1 MIYRIFWICLVS
13 LTLSACQTTSQTGKN
28 SESTDPSVEETDIV
42 ESAEEADIVEADPD
56 RLGVIDTVP
65 PIDPTVE
72 ETDIELAGSVEE
84 EPKPVE
90 PVIASKPKAPDD
102 LWDRIRAGYQMD
114 IDIDRPR
121 LSSQLRWFST
131 HPSYL
136 DRVSKR
142 GERYLYYIVEELEKA
157 GLPTEIAML
166 PIVES
171 GFDPFGYSHGRAS
184 GPWQF
189 IPSTGRI
196 YGLDQTWWYDG
207 RRDIIGSTQGAIAYL
222 TRLHKMFDGDWMHA
236 LASYNSGEGTV
247 LRAIRKNRKAG
258 KPTDFWSLDLPRET
272 RAYVPKLIALAK
284 IIKNPEKYNYSTYF
298 IPNKPY
304 FDVVNIGG
312 QLDLAQ
318 AAEMAG
324 VSIDEVYLL
333 NPGFNQWA
341 TSPDGPH
348 RLLMPVSKAK
358 QFRTKLAEIPP
369 TERVTWVRYTV
380 KAGDSLLLVAK
391 QHNTTVGVLQNVNKI
406 SSSLIRVG
414 QELMIPVAGNDIES
428 YTLSSHQ
435 RLLAKQSN
443 APSRNR
449 IKINYTVTS
458 GDSLWLIANKYGTTS
473 KTLARWNSMGLADP
487 LFPGKKLV
495 VWLEPKKTKSNTQNT
510 RSARSVMKKVV
521 YTIRSGDSLAIVAS
535 KFKVSVTDIKG
546 WNPKVG
552 SQKYVQPGDR
562 VTLLV
567 NVVGG

>member
-1 MIYRIFWICLVS
+1 MTYKIFWICLAS
-13 LTLSACQTTSQTGKN
+13 LVLSACQTTSKLEQSN
-28 SESTDPSVEETDIV
+28 ASNESIEATEDTDIL
-42 ESAEEADIVEADPD
+42 EADTEQ
-56 RLGVIDTVP
+56 LGFIDTVP
-65 PIDPTVE
+65 PVD
-72 ETDIELAGSVEE
+72 SVEE
-84 EPKPVE
+84 EQVVE
-90 PVIASKPKAPDD
+90 QDEPAIAAKPKAPTDI
-102 LWDRIRAGYQMD
+102 WDRVRAGYGLD
-114 IDIDRPR
+114 LDIDRPR
-121 LSSQLRWFST
+121 LSSQLRWFSS

-157 GLPTEIAML
+157 GIPTEIALL

-189 IPSTGRI
+189 IPSTGQM

-207 RRDIIGSTQGAIAYL
+207 RRDIIGSTQAAIAYL
-222 TRLHKMFDGDWMHA
+222 TRLHKMFDGNWLHA

-247 LRAIRKNRKAG
+247 SRAIRKNKKAG
-258 KPTDFWSLDLPRET
+258 KPTDFWSLDLPKET

-304 FDVVNIGG
+304 FDIVNIGG

-318 AAEMAG
+318 AADMAEI
-324 VSIDEVYLL
+324 SIDEVYLL

-348 RLLMPVSKAK
+348 RLLMPISKAK
-358 QFRTKLAEIPP
+358 LFRTKLAEIPSK
-369 TERVTWVRYTV
+369 ERVTWVRYTV
-380 KAGDSLLLVAK
+380 KAGDNLLLVAK
-391 QHNTTVGVLQNVNKI
+391 QHNTTVNVLQNVNKI
-406 SSSLIRVG
+406 SSTMIRVG

-435 RLLAKQSN
+435 RLLAKQSR
-443 APSRNR
+443 APNRNR
-449 IKINYTVTS
+449 IKINYTVNS
-458 GDSLWLIANKYGTTS
+458 GDSLWLISNKYGIDS
-473 KTLARWNSMGLADP
+473 KTLARWNNMGLGDP
-487 LFPGKKLV
+487 LIPGKKLV
-495 VWLEPKKTKSNTQNT
+495 VWLEPKASEKST
-510 RSARSVMKKVV
+510 RSVMKKVV
-521 YTIRSGDSLAIVAS
+521 YTIRSGESLAVVAN
-535 KFKVSVTDIKG
+535 KFKVSINDIRD
-546 WNPKVG
+546 WNPKVS
-552 SQKYVQPGDR
+552 SQKYVQPGDK

>member
-1 MIYRIFWICLVS
+1 MTS
-13 LTLSACQTTSQTGKN
+13 LTLSACQTASKIDTDASSSSLETVDAVEADIVDADPERLGFID
-28 SESTDPSVEETDIV
+28 SVPVIDSSLEESTDPEANT
-42 ESAEEADIVEADPD
+42 EEA
-56 RLGVIDTVP
+56 
-65 PIDPTVE
+65 
-72 ETDIELAGSVEE
+72 TDQ
-84 EPKPVE
+84 E
-90 PVIASKPKAPDD
+90 PVVAVSKPKAPDD
-102 LWDRIRAGYQMD
+102 IWDRIRAGYQLD
-114 IDIDRPR
+114 LDIDRPR
-121 LSSQLRWFST
+121 LSSQLRWFSS

-142 GERYLYYIVEELEKA
+142 GERYLYYIVDELEKA
-157 GLPTEIAML
+157 GIPTEIALL

-189 IPSTGRI
+189 IPSTGQM

-207 RRDIIGSTQGAIAYL
+207 RRDIIGSTQAAIAYL
-222 TRLHKMFDGDWMHA
+222 TRLHKMFDGNWYHA

-247 LRAIRKNRKAG
+247 MRAIRKNRKAG
-258 KPTDFWSLDLPRET
+258 KPTDFWSLDLPKET

-348 RLLMPVSKAK
+348 RLLMPVGKAK

-369 TERVTWVRYTV
+369 QDRVTWVRYTV
-380 KAGDSLLLVAK
+380 KAGDSLLLIAK
-391 QHNTTVGVLQNVNKI
+391 QHNTTAGVLQNVNKI

-414 QELMIPVAGNDIES
+414 QELMIPVAGNNIES

-435 RLLAKQSN
+435 RLLAKQSR
-443 APSRNR
+443 APTRNR
-449 IKINYTVTS
+449 IKINYTVKS
-458 GDSLWLIANKYGTTS
+458 GDSLWLIANKYETDS

-487 LFPGKKLV
+487 LMPGQKLV
-495 VWLEPKKTKSNTQNT
+495 VWLQPKESTNTNST
-510 RSARSVMKKVV
+510 RSVMKKVV
-521 YTIRSGDSLAIVAS
+521 YTIRSGESLALVAN
-535 KFKVSVTDIKG
+535 KFKVSVNDIRS
-546 WNPKVG
+546 WNPKVA
-552 SQKYVQPGDR
+552 SQKYVQPGDK
-562 VTLLV
+562 VTLLI

>member
-1 MIYRIFWICLVS
+1 MINKFIWVCLAS
-13 LTLSACQTTSQTGKN
+13 LLLTACQTASKAERN
-28 SESTDPSVEETDIV
+28 NASVDLLEPID
-42 ESAEEADIVEADPD
+42 AEEADLVDADPE

-65 PIDPTVE
+65 AIHPT
-72 ETDIELAGSVEE
+72 TELAEE
-84 EPKPVE
+84 SDEVVAQDEPVAE
-90 PVIASKPKAPDD
+90 PVIATSKPRDPDD
-102 LWDRIRAGYQMD
+102 IWDRIRAGFTLDLD
-114 IDIDRPR
+114 IEHPR
-121 LSSQLRWFST
+121 LSSQLRWYST

-142 GERYLYYIVEELEKA
+142 GERYLHYIVSELEKA
-157 GLPTEIAML
+157 GLPAEIALL

-171 GFDPFGYSHGRAS
+171 GFDPFGYSHARAS

-189 IPSTGRI
+189 VPSTGRM
-196 YGLDQTWWYDG
+196 YGLEQTWWYDG
-207 RRDIIGSTQGAIAYL
+207 RRDIIGSTQAAISYL
-222 TRLHKMFDGDWMHA
+222 TRLHKMFDGNWAHA

-247 LRAIRKNRKAG
+247 MRAIRKNRKAG

-284 IIKNPEKYNYSTYF
+284 IIKNPEAYNYSTYF

-318 AAEMAG
+318 AADMAG
-324 VSIDEVYLL
+324 ISIDEVYLL

-348 RLLMPVSKAK
+348 RLLMPVSKSK
-358 QFRTKLAEIPP
+358 QFRTKLAQIPSKD
-369 TERVTWVRYTV
+369 RVTWVRYTV
-380 KAGDSLLLVAK
+380 EAGDSLLLVAK
-391 QHNTTVGVLQNVNKI
+391 EHNTTVSVLQDVNKI

-435 RLLAKQSN
+435 RLLAKQSRT
-443 APSRNR
+443 PSQNR
-449 IKINYTVTS
+449 IKVNYTVKR
-458 GDSLWLIANKYGTTS
+458 GDSLWLIANKYKTTS
-473 KTLARWNSMGLADP
+473 KTLARWNSMGLSDP
-487 LFPGKKLV
+487 LIPGKKLV
-495 VWLEPKKTKSNTQNT
+495 VWLQPKKSESTS
-510 RSARSVMKKVV
+510 RSVMKKVV
-521 YTIRSGDSLAIVAS
+521 YTIRSGESLAIVAN
-535 KFKVSVTDIKG
+535 KFKVSVSDIQG
-546 WNPKVG
+546 WNPKVS

>member
-1 MIYRIFWICLVS
+1 MIYRIFWICLTS
-13 LTLSACQTTSQTGKN
+13 LTLSACQTASKIDTDASSSSLETVDAVEADIVDADPERLGFID
-28 SESTDPSVEETDIV
+28 SVPVIDSSLEESTDPEANT
-42 ESAEEADIVEADPD
+42 EEA
-56 RLGVIDTVP
+56 
-65 PIDPTVE
+65 
-72 ETDIELAGSVEE
+72 TDQ
-84 EPKPVE
+84 E
-90 PVIASKPKAPDD
+90 PVVAVSKPKVPDD
-102 LWDRIRAGYQMD
+102 IWDRIRAGYQLD
-114 IDIDRPR
+114 LDIDRPR
-121 LSSQLRWFST
+121 LSSQLRWFSS

-142 GERYLYYIVEELEKA
+142 GERYLYYIVDELEKA
-157 GLPTEIAML
+157 GIPTEIALL

-189 IPSTGRI
+189 IPSTGQM

-207 RRDIIGSTQGAIAYL
+207 RRDIIGSTQAAIAYL
-222 TRLHKMFDGDWMHA
+222 TRLHKMFDGNWYHA

-247 LRAIRKNRKAG
+247 MRAIRKNRKAG

-348 RLLMPVSKAK
+348 RLLMPVGKAK

-369 TERVTWVRYTV
+369 QDRVTWVRYTV
-380 KAGDSLLLVAK
+380 KAGDSLLLIAK
-391 QHNTTVGVLQNVNKI
+391 QHNTTAGVLQNVNKI

-414 QELMIPVAGNDIES
+414 QELMIPVAGNNIES

-435 RLLAKQSN
+435 RLLAKQSR
-443 APSRNR
+443 APTRNR
-449 IKINYTVTS
+449 IKINYTVKS
-458 GDSLWLIANKYGTTS
+458 GDSLWLIANKYETDS

-487 LFPGKKLV
+487 LMPGQKLV
-495 VWLEPKKTKSNTQNT
+495 VWLQPKESTNTNST
-510 RSARSVMKKVV
+510 RSVMKKVV
-521 YTIRSGDSLAIVAS
+521 YTIRSGESLALVAN
-535 KFKVSVTDIKG
+535 KFKVSVNDIRS
-546 WNPKVG
+546 WNPKVA
-552 SQKYVQPGDR
+552 SQKYVQPGDK
-562 VTLLV
+562 VTLLI

>member
-1 MIYRIFWICLVS
+1 MIYKFLWVCLAS
-13 LTLSACQTTSQTGKN
+13 LALSACQTASKIERQNTS
-28 SESTDPSVEETDIV
+28 SDLLES
-42 ESAEEADIVEADPD
+42 SAEIDADADTVEADTEQ
-56 RLGVIDTVP
+56 LGFIDTVP
-65 PIDPTVE
+65 PVDSTVE
-72 ETDIELAGSVEE
+72 EEDVKA
-84 EPKPVE
+84 E
-90 PVIASKPKAPDD
+90 PVIANSKPRAPEDI
-102 LWDRIRAGYQMD
+102 WQRIREGYQLNL
-114 IDIDRPR
+114 DIDRPR
-121 LSSQLRWFST
+121 LSSQLRWFSS

-142 GERYLYYIVEELEKA
+142 GERYLYYIVDELEKA
-157 GLPTEIAML
+157 GIPTEIALL

-189 IPSTGRI
+189 IPSTGQM

-207 RRDIIGSTQGAIAYL
+207 RRDIIGSTQAAIAYL
-222 TRLHKMFDGDWMHA
+222 TRLHKMFDGDWLHA

-247 LRAIRKNRKAG
+247 LRAIRKNKKAG

-318 AAEMAG
+318 AAEMAD

-358 QFRTKLAEIPP
+358 QFRTKLAEIPSK
-369 TERVTWVRYTV
+369 ERVTWVRYTV
-380 KAGDSLLLVAK
+380 KAGDNLLLVAK
-391 QHNTTVGVLQNVNKI
+391 QHNTTVNVLQNVNKI
-406 SSSLIRVG
+406 SSTMIRVG

-435 RLLAKQSN
+435 RLLAKQSR
-443 APSRNR
+443 APNRNR
-449 IKINYTVTS
+449 IKINYTVNS
-458 GDSLWLIANKYGTTS
+458 GDSLWLISNKYGTDS
-473 KTLARWNSMGLADP
+473 KTLARWNNMGLADP
-487 LFPGKKLV
+487 LIPGKKLV
-495 VWLEPKKTKSNTQNT
+495 VWLKPKQSENST
-510 RSARSVMKKVV
+510 RSVMKKVV
-521 YTIRSGDSLAIVAS
+521 YTIRSGESLALVAN
-535 KFKVSVTDIKG
+535 KFKVSVNDIRD

-552 SQKYVQPGDR
+552 SKKYVQPGDK

>member
-1 MIYRIFWICLVS
+1 MIYKFLWVCLAS
-13 LTLSACQTTSQTGKN
+13 LALSACQTASKIERQNTSSDLQAS
-28 SESTDPSVEETDIV
+28 SEEVDI
-42 ESAEEADIVEADPD
+42 DTVEADTEQ
-56 RLGVIDTVP
+56 LGFIDTVP
-65 PIDPTVE
+65 PIDAT
-72 ETDIELAGSVEE
+72 AEE
-84 EPKPVE
+84 EEAIKAE
-90 PVIASKPKAPDD
+90 PVIANSEPKAPEDI
-102 LWDRIRAGYQMD
+102 WERIREGYQLNL
-114 IDIDRPR
+114 DIDRPR
-121 LSSQLRWFST
+121 LSSQLRWFSS

-142 GERYLYYIVEELEKA
+142 GERYLYYIVDELEKA
-157 GLPTEIAML
+157 GIPTEIALL

-189 IPSTGRI
+189 IPSTGQM

-207 RRDIIGSTQGAIAYL
+207 RRDIIGSTQAAIAYL
-222 TRLHKMFDGDWMHA
+222 TRLHKMFDGDWLHA

-318 AAEMAG
+318 AAEMAD

-358 QFRTKLAEIPP
+358 QFRTKLAEIPSK
-369 TERVTWVRYTV
+369 ERVTWVRYTV
-380 KAGDSLLLVAK
+380 KAGDNLLLVAK
-391 QHNTTVGVLQNVNKI
+391 QHNTTVNVLQDVNKI
-406 SSSLIRVG
+406 SSTMIRVG
-414 QELMIPVAGNDIES
+414 QELMIPVAGNKIES

-435 RLLAKQSN
+435 RLLAKQSR
-443 APSRNR
+443 APNRNR
-449 IKINYTVTS
+449 IKINYTVNS
-458 GDSLWLIANKYGTTS
+458 GDSLWLISNKYGTNS
-473 KTLARWNSMGLADP
+473 KTLARWNNMGLADP
-487 LFPGKKLV
+487 LIPGKKLV
-495 VWLEPKKTKSNTQNT
+495 VWLKPKQ
-510 RSARSVMKKVV
+510 SANSTRSVMKKVV
-521 YTIRSGDSLAIVAS
+521 YTIRSGESLAVVAN
-535 KFKVSVTDIKG
+535 KFKVSINDIRD

-552 SQKYVQPGDR
+552 SKKYVQPGDK

>member
-1 MIYRIFWICLVS
+1 MIYRIFWICLTS
-13 LTLSACQTTSQTGKN
+13 LTLSACQTASKID
-28 SESTDPSVEETDIV
+28 TDASSSSLETVD
-42 ESAEEADIVEADPD
+42 AVEADMVDADPE
-56 RLGVIDTVP
+56 RLGFIDSVP
-65 PIDPTVE
+65 VVDSTIEESIDPEANTE
-72 ETDIELAGSVEE
+72 ETIDQ
-84 EPKPVE
+84 E
-90 PVIASKPKAPDD
+90 PVIAVSKPKVPDD
-102 LWDRIRAGYQMD
+102 IWDRIRAGYQLD
-114 IDIDRPR
+114 LDIDRPR
-121 LSSQLRWFST
+121 LSSQLRWFSS

-142 GERYLYYIVEELEKA
+142 GERYLYYIVDELEKA
-157 GLPTEIAML
+157 GIPTEIALL

-189 IPSTGRI
+189 IPSTGQM

-207 RRDIIGSTQGAIAYL
+207 RRDIIGSTQAAIAYL
-222 TRLHKMFDGDWMHA
+222 TRLHKMFDGNWYHA

-247 LRAIRKNRKAG
+247 LRAIRKNKKAG
-258 KPTDFWSLDLPRET
+258 KPTDFWSLDLPKET

-348 RLLMPVSKAK
+348 RLLMPVGKAK
-358 QFRTKLAEIPP
+358 QFRTKLAEIP
-369 TERVTWVRYTV
+369 TQDRVTWVRYTV
-380 KAGDSLLLVAK
+380 KAGDSLLLIAK
-391 QHNTTVGVLQNVNKI
+391 QHNTTAGVLQNVNKI

-414 QELMIPVAGNDIES
+414 QELMIPVAGNNIES

-435 RLLAKQSN
+435 RLLAKQSR
-443 APSRNR
+443 APTRNR
-449 IKINYTVTS
+449 IKINYTVKS
-458 GDSLWLIANKYGTTS
+458 GDSLWLIANKYETDS

-487 LFPGKKLV
+487 LMPGQKLV
-495 VWLEPKKTKSNTQNT
+495 VWLQPKESTNTNST
-510 RSARSVMKKVV
+510 RSVMKKVV
-521 YTIRSGDSLAIVAS
+521 YTIRSGESLALVAN
-535 KFKVSVTDIKG
+535 KFKVSVNDIRS
-546 WNPKVG
+546 WNPKVA
-552 SQKYVQPGDR
+552 SQKYVQPGDK
-562 VTLLV
+562 VTLLI

>member
-1 MIYRIFWICLVS
+1 MIYKIFWICLVS
-13 LTLSACQTTSQTGKN
+13 LTLSACQSASKIDQDNASNELT
-28 SESTDPSVEETDIV
+28 ESLEDG
-42 ESAEEADIVEADPD
+42 DIVEADTEQ
-56 RLGVIDTVP
+56 LGFIDTVP
-65 PIDPTVE
+65 PVE
-72 ETDIELAGSVEE
+72 STAEDNEDAANEQQAVTTTPQEHADIWE
-84 EPKPVE
+84 
-90 PVIASKPKAPDD
+90 
-102 LWDRIRAGYQMD
+102 RIRAGYQLD
-114 IDIDRPR
+114 LDIDRPR
-121 LSSQLRWFST
+121 LSSQLRWFSS

-157 GLPTEIAML
+157 GIPTEIALL

-189 IPSTGRI
+189 IPSTGQM

-207 RRDIIGSTQGAIAYL
+207 RRDIIGSTQAAIAYL
-222 TRLHKMFDGDWMHA
+222 TRLHKMFDGNWLHA

-247 LRAIRKNRKAG
+247 MRAIRKNKKAG

-284 IIKNPEKYNYSTYF
+284 IIKDPEKYNYSTYS

-312 QLDLAQ
+312 QIDLAQ
-318 AAEMAG
+318 AAEMAN

-348 RLLMPVSKAK
+348 RLLMPISKAK
-358 QFRTKLAEIPP
+358 QFRAKLAEIPSK
-369 TERVTWVRYTV
+369 ERVTWVRYSV
-380 KAGDSLLLVAK
+380 KAGDNLLLVAK
-391 QHNTTVGVLQNVNKI
+391 QHNTTVNVLQDVNKM
-406 SSSLIRVG
+406 SSSMIRVG
-414 QELMIPVAGNDIES
+414 QELMIPVAGNNIES

-435 RLLAKQSN
+435 RLLAKQSK
-443 APSRNR
+443 APNRNR
-449 IKINYTVTS
+449 IKINYTVNS
-458 GDSLWLIANKYGTTS
+458 GDSLWLIANKYKTDT
-473 KTLARWNSMGLADP
+473 KTLARWNNMGLGDP
-487 LFPGKKLV
+487 LIPGKKLV
-495 VWLEPKKTKSNTQNT
+495 LWLEPEQSKTNNST
-510 RSARSVMKKVV
+510 RSVIKKVI
-521 YTIRSGDSLAIVAS
+521 YTIRSGESLAVVAN
-535 KFKVSVTDIKG
+535 KFKVSINDIRE
-546 WNPKVG
+546 WNPKV
-552 SQKYVQPGDR
+552 SSKKYVQPGDK

>member
-1 MIYRIFWICLVS
+1 MIYKFLWVCLAS
-13 LTLSACQTTSQTGKN
+13 LALSACQTASKIERQNTS
-28 SESTDPSVEETDIV
+28 SDLLES
-42 ESAEEADIVEADPD
+42 SAEVDADADTVEADTEQ
-56 RLGVIDTVP
+56 LGFIDTVP
-65 PIDPTVE
+65 PVDSTVE
-72 ETDIELAGSVEE
+72 EEDVKA
-84 EPKPVE
+84 E
-90 PVIASKPKAPDD
+90 PVIANSKPRAPEDI
-102 LWDRIRAGYQMD
+102 WQRIREGYQLNL
-114 IDIDRPR
+114 DIDRPR
-121 LSSQLRWFST
+121 LSSQLRWFSS

-142 GERYLYYIVEELEKA
+142 GERYLYYIVDELEKA
-157 GLPTEIAML
+157 GIPTEIALL

-189 IPSTGRI
+189 IPSTGQM

-207 RRDIIGSTQGAIAYL
+207 RRDIIGSTQAAIAYL
-222 TRLHKMFDGDWMHA
+222 TRLHKMFDGDWLHA

-247 LRAIRKNRKAG
+247 LRAIRKNKKAG

-318 AAEMAG
+318 AAEMAD

-358 QFRTKLAEIPP
+358 QFRTKLAEIPSK
-369 TERVTWVRYTV
+369 ERVTWVRYTV
-380 KAGDSLLLVAK
+380 KAGDNLLLVAK
-391 QHNTTVGVLQNVNKI
+391 QHNTTVNVLQNVNKI
-406 SSSLIRVG
+406 SSTMIRVG

-435 RLLAKQSN
+435 RLLAKQSR
-443 APSRNR
+443 APNRNR
-449 IKINYTVTS
+449 IKINYTVNS
-458 GDSLWLIANKYGTTS
+458 GDSLWLISNKYGTDS
-473 KTLARWNSMGLADP
+473 KTLARWNNMGLADP
-487 LFPGKKLV
+487 LIPGKKLV
-495 VWLEPKKTKSNTQNT
+495 VWLKPKQSENST
-510 RSARSVMKKVV
+510 RSVMKKVV
-521 YTIRSGDSLAIVAS
+521 YTIRSGESLALVAN
-535 KFKVSVTDIKG
+535 KFKVSVNDIRD
-546 WNPKVG
+546 WNPKV
-552 SQKYVQPGDR
+552 SSKKYVQPGDK

>member
-1 MIYRIFWICLVS
+1 MIYKFLLVCLAS
-13 LTLSACQTTSQTGKN
+13 LALSACQTASKIERQNTSSDLLES
-28 SESTDPSVEETDIV
+28 SEDVD
-42 ESAEEADIVEADPD
+42 ADAVEADTEQ
-56 RLGVIDTVP
+56 LGFIDTVP
-65 PIDPTVE
+65 PVDSTTDEAETVK
-72 ETDIELAGSVEE
+72 T
-84 EPKPVE
+84 E
-90 PVIASKPKAPDD
+90 PVIANSKTRAPEDI
-102 LWDRIRAGYQMD
+102 WERVRAGYQLNL
-114 IDIDRPR
+114 DIDRPR
-121 LSSQLRWFST
+121 LSSQLRWFSS

-142 GERYLYYIVEELEKA
+142 GERYLYYIVDELEKA
-157 GLPTEIAML
+157 GIPTEIALL

-189 IPSTGRI
+189 IPSTGQM

-207 RRDIIGSTQGAIAYL
+207 RRDIIGSTQAAIAYL
-222 TRLHKMFDGDWMHA
+222 TRLHKMFDGDWLHA

-247 LRAIRKNRKAG
+247 LRAIRKNKKAG
-258 KPTDFWSLDLPRET
+258 KPTDFWSLDLPKET

-304 FDVVNIGG
+304 FEVVNIGG

-318 AAEMAG
+318 AAEMAD

-358 QFRTKLAEIPP
+358 QFRTKLAEIPNK
-369 TERVTWVRYTV
+369 ERVTWVRYTV
-380 KAGDSLLLVAK
+380 KAGDNLLLVAK
-391 QHNTTVGVLQNVNKI
+391 QHNTTVNVLQDVNKI
-406 SSSLIRVG
+406 SSTMIRVG

-435 RLLAKQSN
+435 RLLAKQSH
-443 APSRNR
+443 APNRNR
-449 IKINYTVTS
+449 IKINYTVNS
-458 GDSLWLIANKYGTTS
+458 GDSLWLISNKYGTDS
-473 KTLARWNSMGLADP
+473 KTLARWNNMGLADP
-487 LFPGKKLV
+487 LIPGKKLV
-495 VWLEPKKTKSNTQNT
+495 VWLEPKQSENST
-510 RSARSVMKKVV
+510 RSVMKKVI
-521 YTIRSGDSLAIVAS
+521 YTIRSGESLAVVAN
-535 KFKVSVTDIKG
+535 KFKVSVNDIRD

-552 SQKYVQPGDR
+552 SKKYVQPGDK

>member
-1 MIYRIFWICLVS
+1 MIYRIFWICLTS
-13 LTLSACQTTSQTGKN
+13 LTLSACQTASKID
-28 SESTDPSVEETDIV
+28 TDASSSSLETVDAV
-42 ESAEEADIVEADPD
+42 EADIVDADPE
-56 RLGVIDTVP
+56 RLGFIDSVPVIDSSL
-65 PIDPTVE
+65 E
-72 ETDIELAGSVEE
+72 ESTEPEVNTEEATDQ
-84 EPKPVE
+84 E
-90 PVIASKPKAPDD
+90 PVVAVSKPKVPDD
-102 LWDRIRAGYQMD
+102 IWDRIRAGYQLD
-114 IDIDRPR
+114 LDIDRPR
-121 LSSQLRWFST
+121 LSSQLRWFSS

-142 GERYLYYIVEELEKA
+142 GERYLYYIVDELEKA
-157 GLPTEIAML
+157 GIPTEIALL

-189 IPSTGRI
+189 IPSTGQM

-207 RRDIIGSTQGAIAYL
+207 RRDIIGSTQAAIAYL
-222 TRLHKMFDGDWMHA
+222 TRLHKMFDGNWYHA

-247 LRAIRKNRKAG
+247 MRAIRKNRKAG
-258 KPTDFWSLDLPRET
+258 KPTDFWSLDLPKET

-348 RLLMPVSKAK
+348 RLLMPVGKAK

-369 TERVTWVRYTV
+369 QDRVTWVRYTV
-380 KAGDSLLLVAK
+380 KAGDSLLLIAK
-391 QHNTTVGVLQNVNKI
+391 QHNTTAGVLQNVNKI

-414 QELMIPVAGNDIES
+414 QELMIPVAGNNIES

-435 RLLAKQSN
+435 RLLAKQSR
-443 APSRNR
+443 APTRNR
-449 IKINYTVTS
+449 IKINYTVKS
-458 GDSLWLIANKYGTTS
+458 GDSLWLIANKYETDS

-487 LFPGKKLV
+487 LMPGQKLV
-495 VWLEPKKTKSNTQNT
+495 VWLQPKESTNTNST
-510 RSARSVMKKVV
+510 RSVMKKVV
-521 YTIRSGDSLAIVAS
+521 YTIRSGESLALVAN
-535 KFKVSVTDIKG
+535 KFKVSVNDIRS
-546 WNPKVG
+546 WNPKVA
-552 SQKYVQPGDR
+552 SQKYVQPGDK
-562 VTLLV
+562 VTLLI